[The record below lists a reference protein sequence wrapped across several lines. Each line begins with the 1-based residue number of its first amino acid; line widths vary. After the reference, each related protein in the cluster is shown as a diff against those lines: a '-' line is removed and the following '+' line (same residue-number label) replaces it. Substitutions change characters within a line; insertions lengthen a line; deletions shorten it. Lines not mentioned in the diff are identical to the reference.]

1 MNAVTTTEARA
12 VHTAASSAANVLQ
25 AADPSKHMILV
36 PLSRLVLRPTGRNV
50 RKTPRMSIPELAASI
65 QGVGLLQNLI
75 VIPAADGEHY
85 EVVAGGRR
93 LAALKLLA
101 KKHRIAKDWEVPCLQ
116 VADGTARTA
125 SLTEN
130 VQREAMLGRVLRVS
144 CLSSGIHRRWSMC
157 RRRLFDAR
165 PGMHCPGARRR
176 TMRSPVHIRCWSCP
190 HLGTARR
197 SWPWAILRHAVASAS
212 WRAAMARIIR
222 AVPGHTDI
230 AQGLPILV
238 DERMAII
245 EPAFA
250 YLLELATISGRAH
263 SAQTLRTYAEHLH
276 DWFDSLEQSG
286 LEWSSIDESTIAA
299 YRNRMLHNPSA
310 HTGRPYARATV
321 NGRIHTV
328 CRFYSWACAK
338 GWIERL
344 PFRFVDVRVS
354 VERRQSF
361 LGHLHSG
368 ASVMP
373 ANVLTLPVHERLP
386 RPLRVD
392 QLRLVFAQLGEPY
405 CLMAQWALAT
415 GMRRKELCGLCVFQ
429 VPETAHLQTGDHPLV
444 GVDLSVTKGDRPR
457 TAYPPIR
464 LVDATLRYIDEVR
477 TPLVRAR
484 RRQDARYRAPSQLFL
499 NSRAEAVTCERLT
512 AVFNAAFR
520 RAGLNGSAHWLR
532 HTFAMAMLVRL
543 QRQALQTPDINPLKT
558 VQVLLGH
565 RSIQS
570 TALYLRCVELHER
583 ELAGSI
589 DYLYGEL
596 IDQERTP

>member
-1 MNAVTTTEARA
+1 MNTATLHETTAIAAAVQTVDAIGA
-12 VHTAASSAANVLQ
+12 GQDLLL
-25 AADPSKHMILV
+25 I
-36 PLSRLVLRPTGRNV
+36 PLSRLRPSSRNV
-50 RKTPRMSIPELAASI
+50 RKSGGTSIPELAASI
-65 QGVGLLQNLI
+65 ARVGLLQNLT
-75 VIPAADGEHY
+75 VVLSADGEHY
-85 EVVAGGRR
+85 EVVAGRRR
-93 LAALKLLA
+93 LAALKLLVKRRKLA
-101 KKHRIAKDWEVPCLQ
+101 KGHEVPCLL
-116 VADGTARTA
+116 VPDAAARTV

-165 PGMHCPGARRR
+165 PGLHFPGARRR

>member
-1 MNAVTTTEARA
+1 
-12 VHTAASSAANVLQ
+12 
-25 AADPSKHMILV
+25 
-36 PLSRLVLRPTGRNV
+36 
-50 RKTPRMSIPELAASI
+50 
-65 QGVGLLQNLI
+65 
-75 VIPAADGEHY
+75 
-85 EVVAGGRR
+85 
-93 LAALKLLA
+93 LKLLA

>member
-1 MNAVTTTEARA
+1 VAAAATVAA
-12 VHTAASSAANVLQ
+12 AASISTTGEAITVPVVAPYELHLI
-25 AADPSKHMILV
+25 ALSK
-36 PLSRLVLRPTGRNV
+36 LRPSNRNV
-50 RKTPRMSIPELAASI
+50 RKSGGTAIPELASSI
-65 QGVGLLQNLI
+65 LRVGLLQNLT
-75 VIPAADGEHY
+75 VIASADGEHF
-85 EVVAGGRR
+85 EVVAGKRR

-101 KKHRIAKDWEVPCLQ
+101 KRRKLDKNHPVPCLL
-116 VADGTARTA
+116 VPDASARTV

-130 VQREAMLGRVLRVS
+130 VHRESMLGRVLRVS

>member
-65 QGVGLLQNLI
+65 QRVGLLQNLI